1 MPEQNLGRIVPFHL
15 GEWNS
20 ATNYVKLDMVSYQG
34 GSYIARAD
42 SSNITPTN
50 TASWGVIAS
59 QGIQGVA
66 GATDSANKALS
77 NLTVSGNTA
86 VQALG
91 LTGVI
96 SDDLNDART
105 TGIYTFAST
114 ALNRPLNC
122 VEGLLEVKYSSDLHM
137 AQVLSNY
144 QGLDMWCRYG
154 YSGGTSTISWSP
166 WQALYNEMTGAI
178 SYFAGKRPRGWLE
191 ADGAAVLRADY
202 PGLFEVIT
210 VRYGSG
216 DGSTTF
222 NLPDLRGQ
230 FLRGWDSGR
239 GVDSGRSEGS
249 SQGDAIRNITG
260 LFVDD
265 GTLGFSS
272 NSSAKYDGAFHKAS
286 ITSTAVYRAD
296 YIGQTGMETAVGFD
310 ASRTVP
316 TASENRPINVALL
329 VCIRAY

>member
-1 MPEQNLGRIVPFHL
+1 
-15 GEWNS
+15 
-20 ATNYVKLDMVSYQG
+20 
-34 GSYIARAD
+34 
-42 SSNITPTN
+42 
-50 TASWGVIAS
+50 VIAS

-86 VQALG
+86 LQALG
-91 LTGVI
+91 I
-96 SDDLNDART
+96 SGEAERDLNSART
-105 TGIYTFAST
+105 TGIYTTT
-114 ALNRPLNC
+114 ATTVNRPPNC
-122 VEGLLEVKYSSDLHM
+122 VEGLLEVNYVSDLHM
-137 AQVLSNY
+137 NQVFSNY
-144 QGLDMWCRYG
+144 QGRQMWWRYG
-154 YSGGTSTISWSP
+154 YSGGTTNIKWSP
-166 WQALYNEMTGAI
+166 WRALYTEMTGAI
-178 SYFAGKRPRGWLE
+178 SYFAGRRPDGWLE
-191 ADGAAVLRADY
+191 ANGSAVSRRDY

-210 VRYGSG
+210 TRYGSG

-230 FLRGWDSGR
+230 FLRGWDNAR

-286 ITSTAVYRAD
+286 ITSAAVYRAD
-296 YIGQTGMETAVGFD
+296 YIGQTGMDTAVGFD